1 MLGIEDKR
9 KRTLNAV
16 SSIYEAVAELEDLY
30 PGRHFTPDGHMV
42 GSLGEVVA
50 SEWYD
55 IELYEA
61 SHPVHDAFAPD
72 GKQVQIKAT
81 QSGKIGMGDEPQYL
95 IVLKLGRNGEFTEIY
110 NGPGKA
116 AWEAAGKRQK
126 TGQCHISLSKLKAL
140 SAQVDENKRVPRRHY
155 A

>member
-1 MLGIEDKR
+1 MLGTEDKHEQAL
-9 KRTLNAV
+9 KAV
-16 SSIYEAVAELEDLY
+16 NRIYEAVAELEQLY

-61 SHPVHDAFAPD
+61 SHPVHDAFTSD

-81 QSGKIGMGDEPQYL
+81 QSDKIGIGDEPQYL
-95 IVLKLGRNGEFTEIY
+95 IVLKLGRNVELTEIY
-110 NGPGKA
+110 NGPGKD
-116 AWEAAGKRQK
+116 AWKVAGKRQK
-126 TGQCHISLSKLKAL
+126 TGQCHITLSKLKAL
-140 SAQVDENKRVPRRHY
+140 SEQVDEKERIPFRR
-155 A
+155 

>member
-1 MLGIEDKR
+1 MTETGELAGIIR
-9 KRTLNAV
+9 QLYGLTGR
-16 SSIYEAVAELEDLY
+16 LEELY

-42 GSLGEVVA
+42 GSLGEAVA

-61 SHPVHDAFAPD
+61 SHPVHDAFTPD

-81 QSGKIGMGDEPQYL
+81 QSDKIGIGDEPQCL
-95 IVLKLGRNGEFTEIY
+95 IVLKLGRDGEFTEIY
-110 NGPGKA
+110 NGPGKD

-126 TGQCHISLSKLKAL
+126 TGQCHITLSKLKAI
-140 SAQVDENKRVPRRHY
+140 SERIDESKRVPRRH
-155 A
+155 